1 MASHVRTRSQIRREE
16 LVDHDD
22 SSSASSSSDQLDQ
35 LESLIEETPLFPS
48 IQNSSSPSSS
58 SSGTTTSS
66 LALPSADV
74 QLLTEAGITPDLYPE
89 LLDSDLRELGIS
101 LPGIIAIRRTRITH
115 TPAVTASF
123 QPLAS
128 AVFGSPSSLPATTP
142 ASSSSSSQVS
152 AVRPPIPIF
161 RGTGPVAYNDADEF
175 LSRFEITMSLIGEP
189 RHRWNLIL
197 LNQFSN
203 FTDLQYWQM
212 HAMTLSWDAAK
223 ALFIQHFRHPN
234 ATLMR
239 IDELTRI
246 RQKPHESVREYL
258 DRFSSLVRLSG
269 QPADSPLLVSY
280 FRRGLHSADIRR
292 QLDLRE
298 DIQNPYS
305 TYQIISEAAL
315 FCEAQLQRQRLD
327 HEVVHAQL
335 SSSSNKQK
343 VHTFICS
350 YHGPN
355 ATHTSKDCRVLHPSK
370 STHSQSP
377 SPPVE
382 THKPIKE
389 SIPTKPCWKCKAEGH
404 WPNKCPTTTTP
415 KPITSS
421 SSSAASSSQAHSAS
435 SHPKPMFNMMES
447 DDQPVTL
454 EPPLELC
461 PEPGLELSPDPL
473 IPVVIHNA
481 ELMGLIDTGANRSY
495 MKQCHVETFNFPTV
509 PTNSTIKLGDGSTVL
524 QSQKTESLDLVCNGH
539 QLHYSFGILPNIN
552 YDVILGRD
560 LLFRL
565 GIGIHG
571 VTHPASQT
579 TNNSDADENM
589 LTDPK
594 LDKTIDIVSSD
605 ELAQIQTGISA
616 AIEQNLS
623 IPDDQFCN
631 FPDSQVRILTGDHK
645 TVFRRQYPIAQAFHQ
660 AVTEQIEKWLRT
672 NRIRKAHPSTQWNL
686 PLTVAPKK
694 DLNGQKTAVR
704 VCLDPRAINSIL
716 PDDNYP
722 IPRISELFEK
732 LQGFV
737 LASSLDLRES
747 YTQLLIHEE
756 DQEKLS
762 FTWNSVRYT
771 WQGAPWGL
779 KFLTSHFQRV
789 MTSVLSDCLPFC
801 IIFVDDV
808 VVFSTS
814 IQQHIEHL
822 NCVVQALNNANL
834 RLNIDKCRFG
844 CIQLPIL
851 GHIVSGTQ
859 IRPDPE
865 KISSFHNLPIPET
878 GKQIESF
885 LGLANYL
892 RDYIPLYSKI
902 AAPLEKLRK
911 LKLIG
916 PHWTP
921 DCQQAFDSLKVVLS
935 QAPVLNAADPDYPLL
950 VATDASQY
958 GVGAVL
964 YQVINNRPRY
974 IAFASKSLN
983 PAQVNYPATRRE
995 LLAIVFA
1002 VSKFRNWLYAQR
1014 FTLFC
1019 DHSALS
1025 YLFTGKHESRMLN
1038 YWAYILCEYN
1048 FTIIHRPGIL
1058 NVLPDALSRLYDRTS
1073 ISSSAEL
1080 NLIDVD
1086 TSSQQTASQLKDF
1099 IHDRFDKVC
1108 PSPDQQPFILEQ
1120 THGLNHF
1127 GADALF
1133 KQIWT
1138 QGYFWPSLMK
1148 DCKKTA
1154 SQCKVCQQFNS
1165 VRQGFHPLIPIH
1177 AELPFDHIA
1186 IDLAG
1191 PFPTSFRGYNFLLV
1205 VTDIATRFTLLR
1217 AIPDKTANTVATQL
1231 YQICCDFGFPKII
1244 QSDNG
1249 TEFVNS
1255 TMKEMK
1261 AQFGF
1266 DHRTISP
1273 YHPQANGAAESH
1285 VKIAKQLL
1293 VKLCRGDWSTW
1304 DIFVP
1309 ASQYGM
1315 NIRIAKRHG
1324 SAPFALMFAR
1334 SPNTFQAYH
1343 HVQSKVLTESELV
1356 KRVDHMT
1363 TTVFPSIHE
1372 KTKSNSDKMTNMFN
1386 KEHKIIANGFPE
1398 GSSVMLTVSTR
1409 KSKLHP
1415 KYEGPFKILRRTKGG
1430 SYTLLDQTG
1439 ELYPKK
1445 VSPDKLKIISLPDD
1459 APSYEVE
1466 KILDHRGPAA
1476 AREYLVHWKGY
1487 HSNQDSWEPAANFDS
1502 PLLIQQYFQRLQAGR
1517 E

>member
-1 MASHVRTRSQIRREE
+1 MASSNVRTQGQHLVQTEE
-16 LVDHDD
+16 TDLSSSSHETSSLEVSAIPEASFLSSAE
-22 SSSASSSSDQLDQ
+22 SSSASSFGIV
-35 LESLIEETPLFPS
+35 SLMGL
-48 IQNSSSPSSS
+48 
-58 SSGTTTSS
+58 S
-66 LALPSADV
+66 LADTQILHGAD
-74 QLLTEAGITPDLYPE
+74 ITPDLYPE
-89 LLDSDLRELGIS
+89 LLDEDMRQLGLS
-101 LPGIIAIRRTRITH
+101 LPGIIAIRRTRIGLPSSSMH
-115 TPAVTASF
+115 TPAVTASSS
-123 QPLAS
+123 PRTSTS
-128 AVFGSPSSLPATTP
+128 AVTTTHQTP
-142 ASSSSSSQVS
+142 T
-152 AVRPPIPIF
+152 VRPPIPTF
-161 RGTGPVAYNDADEF
+161 RGAGSASYSDADEF
-175 LSRFEITMSLIGEP
+175 LSRFEIAMNLTGEP
-189 RHRWNLIL
+189 QHRWNLIL

-203 FTDLQYWQM
+203 FTDLQFWQAN
-212 HAMTLSWDAAK
+212 AMTLSWNEAK

-239 IDELTRI
+239 IDELTRV

-269 QPADSPLLVSY
+269 QPHDSPLLVSY
-280 FRRGLHSADIRR
+280 FRRGLQSSEIRR
-292 QLDLRE
+292 LIDLRE
-298 DIQNPYS
+298 DIQHPYS
-305 TYQIISEAAL
+305 TYHDLSETAL

-327 HEVVHAQL
+327 YDAAQHHL
-335 SSSSNKQK
+335 IKQK
-343 VHTFICS
+343 VQSFVCS
-350 YHGPN
+350 HHGPN
-355 ATHTSKDCRVLHPSK
+355 QTHSTKDCRVLQSTPKPTYTPSSTPTDAHK
-370 STHSQSP
+370 STKETPP
-377 SPPVE
+377 S
-382 THKPIKE
+382 
-389 SIPTKPCWKCKAEGH
+389 KPCWKCKGEGH
-404 WPNKCPTTTTP
+404 WANKCPNPPSTRP
-415 KPITSS
+415 GSSSSPASS
-421 SSSAASSSQAHSAS
+421 SSSAASSSTP
-435 SHPKPMFNMMES
+435 HPKPMFNLMES
-447 DDQPVTL
+447 DSPS
-454 EPPLELC
+454 EPPPQLDLEVSQ
-461 PEPGLELSPDPL
+461 EFSPDFL
-473 IPVVIHNA
+473 ISVVICNS
-481 ELMGLIDTGANRSY
+481 EFMGLIDTGANRSY
-495 MKQCHVETFNFPTV
+495 IKQCHAETLNLSTV
-509 PTNSTIKLGDGSTVL
+509 PTMSTIRLGDGSTVR
-524 QSQKTESLDLVCNGH
+524 QSMQTVPLDLNSNGH
-539 QLHYSFGILPNIN
+539 QLRCSLGILPNIN
-552 YDVILGRD
+552 YDLILGRD
-560 LLFRL
+560 ILFRL

-579 TNNSDADENM
+579 IDNSDSDDNM
-589 LTDPK
+589 LTDSK
-594 LDKTIDIVSSD
+594 IDQTVDTVPSN
-605 ELAQIQTGISA
+605 ELEEILSGISQV
-616 AIEQNLS
+616 IEQNLQIS
-623 IPDDQFCN
+623 NEGFCS
-631 FPDSQVRILTGDHK
+631 FPDSQVHILTGDQK
-645 TVFRRQYPIAQAFHQ
+645 PVFRRQYPIAQAFHQ
-660 AVTEQIEKWLRT
+660 AVTEQIDKWLRT
-672 NRIRKAHPSTQWNL
+672 NRIRKAHSSTQWNL

-694 DLNGQKTAVR
+694 DLLGQKTAVR

-722 IPRISELFEK
+722 IPRISDLFEK
-732 LQGFV
+732 LRGFV

-747 YTQLLIHEE
+747 YTQLLVHEE

-771 WQGAPWGL
+771 WQGAPYGL

-808 VVFSTS
+808 VVFSSS
-814 IQQHIEHL
+814 IQQHIEHI
-822 NCVVQALNNANL
+822 NRVIQALNNANL
-834 RLNIDKCRFG
+834 RLNLDKCRFG
-844 CIQLPIL
+844 CTQLPIL

-892 RDYIPLYSKI
+892 RDYIPMYSKI
-902 AAPLEKLRK
+902 ASPLEKLRK
-911 LKLIG
+911 QKLIG

-921 DCQQAFDSLKVVLS
+921 DCQRAFDSLKAVLS
-935 QAPVLNAADPDYPLL
+935 QAPVLNAAEPDYPLL

-964 YQVINNRPRY
+964 YQLVNNRPRY

-1002 VSKFRNWLYAQR
+1002 VSRFRNWLYAQR

-1048 FTIIHRPGIL
+1048 FTIVHRPGIL
-1058 NVLPDALSRLYDRTS
+1058 NVLPDALSRLYDQLSIVSSTS
-1073 ISSSAEL
+1073 SQL

-1086 TSSQQTASQLKDF
+1086 TPSQQTASQLKTF
-1099 IHDRFDKVC
+1099 IDERFDKVC
-1108 PSPDQQPFILEQ
+1108 PPPDQQSPILEQ
-1120 THGLNHF
+1120 AHALNHL

-1133 KQIWT
+1133 KHIWT
-1138 QGYFWPSLMK
+1138 QGYFWSSLMK
-1148 DCKKTA
+1148 DCKKTV
-1154 SQCKVCQQFNS
+1154 SQCRICQQFNS
-1165 VRQGFHPLIPIH
+1165 VRHGFHPLIPIH
-1177 AELPFDHIA
+1177 AELPFDHVA

-1191 PFPTSFRGYNFLLV
+1191 PFPTSVRGCNFLLV

-1217 AIPDKTANTVATQL
+1217 AIPDKTANTVAHQL
-1231 YQICCDFGFPKII
+1231 YQIFCDCGFPKIL

-1255 TMKEMK
+1255 TMTEMK
-1261 AQFGF
+1261 SQFGF

-1293 VKLCRGDWSTW
+1293 VKLCRGDWNDW

-1334 SPNTFQAYH
+1334 SPNTFRSYRD
-1343 HVQSKVLTESELV
+1343 VQSKILTESELV
-1356 KRVDHMT
+1356 KRIDLMT

-1372 KTKSNSDKMTNMFN
+1372 KTKSNSNKMADMFN
-1386 KEHKIIANGFPE
+1386 KEHKIVADGFPE
-1398 GSSVMLTVSTR
+1398 GSSVMMTVSTR

-1415 KYEGPFKILRRTKGG
+1415 KYDGPFKILRRTKGG
-1430 SYTLLDQTG
+1430 SYSLLDQTG
-1439 ELYPKK
+1439 ALYPKN
-1445 VSPDKLKIISLPDD
+1445 VSPDKLKIISLPDA

-1466 KILDHRGPAA
+1466 EILDHRGPASN
-1476 AREYLVHWKGY
+1476 REYFVRWKGY
-1487 HSNQDSWEPAANFDS
+1487 SQKYDSWEPAANFDS
-1502 PLLIQQYFQRLQAGR
+1502 PLVIQQYLQRLQAGR

>member
-1 MASHVRTRSQIRREE
+1 M
-16 LVDHDD
+16 
-22 SSSASSSSDQLDQ
+22 ASSSVSTHGQHCFVPEVTDLRTSETSFDGVNPLPESPAFS
-35 LESLIEETPLFPS
+35 LEGEST
-48 IQNSSSPSSS
+48 S
-58 SSGTTTSS
+58 SSGTVSS
-66 LALPSADV
+66 LGLSQSDT
-74 QLLTEAGITPDLYPE
+74 QLLHDAGITPDMFPE
-89 LLDSDLRELGIS
+89 LLDEDMRQIGLS
-101 LPGIIAIRRTRITH
+101 LPGIIIIRRTRIGSPTPSTH
-115 TPAVTASF
+115 TPAVTAF
-123 QPLAS
+123 S
-128 AVFGSPSSLPATTP
+128 ATSTPVVTGFTSSTSHLTP
-142 ASSSSSSQVS
+142 T
-152 AVRPPIPIF
+152 VRPPIPTF
-161 RGTGPVAYNDADEF
+161 RGSGSTSYSDADEF
-175 LSRFEITMSLIGEP
+175 LSRFEIAMNLTGEP
-189 RHRWNLIL
+189 QHRWNLIL

-203 FTDLQYWQM
+203 FTDLQFWQA
-212 HAMTLSWDAAK
+212 HAMTLPWNDAK
-223 ALFIQHFRHPN
+223 TLFIQHFRHPN

-239 IDELTRI
+239 IDELTRV
-246 RQKPHESVREYL
+246 RQKSHESVREYL

-269 QPADSPLLVSY
+269 QPHDSPLLVSY
-280 FRRGLHSADIRR
+280 FRRGLQSPEIRR
-292 QLDLRE
+292 LIDLRE

-305 TYQIISEAAL
+305 TYHDLSETAL

-327 HEVVHAQL
+327 SDAVHHQP
-335 SSSSNKQK
+335 SKQR
-343 VHTFICS
+343 VHSFICS
-350 YHGPN
+350 HHGPN
-355 ATHTSKDCRVLHPSK
+355 PTHSTKDCRVLQTSTKPTFHPPSTTPADMHK
-370 STHSQSP
+370 ST
-377 SPPVE
+377 
-382 THKPIKE
+382 KE
-389 SIPTKPCWKCKAEGH
+389 VLPQKPCWKCKTEGH
-404 WPNKCPTTTTP
+404 WPNKCPNTAPP
-415 KPITSS
+415 KPIISSSSTSGS
-421 SSSAASSSQAHSAS
+421 SSSAASSSAT
-435 SHPKPMFNMMES
+435 SHPKSMFNMMES
-447 DDQPVTL
+447 DPNL
-454 EPPLELC
+454 EPPPQQPDLD
-461 PEPGLELSPDPL
+461 EPQQDESLDLL
-473 IPVVIHNA
+473 IPVVIQNS
-481 ELMGLIDTGANRSY
+481 EFMGLIDTGANRSY
-495 MKQCHVETFNFPTV
+495 MKQCHVETLNLTTV
-509 PTNSTIKLGDGSTVL
+509 PTSATIKLGDGSTVR
-524 QSQKTESLDLVCNGH
+524 QSIQTEPLDLFSNGH
-539 QLHYSFGILPNIN
+539 QLRCSLGVLPNIN
-552 YDVILGRD
+552 YDLILGRD

-571 VTHPASQT
+571 VIHPASQT
-579 TNNSDADENM
+579 INNPDADDNM
-589 LTDPK
+589 LTDSKNDHPI
-594 LDKTIDIVSSD
+594 TVTPD
-605 ELAQIQTGISA
+605 ELAEIHSGISHV
-616 AIEQNLS
+616 IEQNLQ
-623 IPDDQFCN
+623 IPNEEFCT
-631 FPDSQVRILTGDHK
+631 FPGSQVHILTGDQK
-645 TVFRRQYPIAQAFHQ
+645 PVFRRQYPIAQAFHN
-660 AVTEQIEKWLRT
+660 AVTEQIDKWLRT
-672 NRIRKAHPSTQWNL
+672 NRIRKAHSSTQWNL

-694 DLNGQKTAVR
+694 DLLGQKTAVR

-722 IPRISELFEK
+722 IPRISDLFEK

-747 YTQLLIHEE
+747 YTQLLVHEE

-771 WQGAPWGL
+771 WQGAPYGL

-808 VVFSTS
+808 VVFSST

-822 NCVVQALNNANL
+822 NRVMQALNNANL

-844 CIQLPIL
+844 CTQLPIL

-859 IRPDPE
+859 IQPDPD

-892 RDYIPLYSKI
+892 RDYIPMYSKI
-902 AAPLEKLRK
+902 ASPLEKLRK
-911 LKLIG
+911 QKLIG

-921 DCQQAFDSLKVVLS
+921 DCQRAFDSLKAILS
-935 QAPVLNAADPDYPLL
+935 QAPVLNAADPNHPLL

-964 YQVINNRPRY
+964 YQMVNSRPRY

-1002 VSKFRNWLYAQR
+1002 VTKFRNWLYAQR

-1048 FTIIHRPGIL
+1048 FAIVHRPGLL
-1058 NVLPDALSRLYDRTS
+1058 NVLPDALSRLYDQPS
-1073 ISSSAEL
+1073 IIGPSSQL

-1086 TSSQQTASQLKDF
+1086 IPSQQTVSQLKTF
-1099 IHDRFDKVC
+1099 IDERFDKVC
-1108 PSPDQQPFILEQ
+1108 PTPDQRPPILEQ
-1120 THGLNHF
+1120 AHALNHL

-1133 KQIWT
+1133 KHIWT
-1138 QGYFWPSLMK
+1138 QGFFWSSLMK
-1148 DCKKTA
+1148 DCKKTV
-1154 SQCKVCQQFNS
+1154 SQCRICQQFNS
-1165 VRQGFHPLIPIH
+1165 VRHGFHPLIPIH

-1191 PFPTSFRGYNFLLV
+1191 PFPTSMRGQNFLLV
-1205 VTDIATRFTLLR
+1205 ITDIATRFTLLR
-1217 AIPDKTANTVATQL
+1217 AIPDKTANTVAHQL
-1231 YQICCDFGFPKII
+1231 FLAFCDFGFPKIL

-1255 TMKEMK
+1255 TMTEMK
-1261 AQFGF
+1261 TQFGF

-1293 VKLCRGDWSTW
+1293 VKLCRGDWNDW

-1309 ASQYGM
+1309 SAQYGM

-1334 SPNTFQAYH
+1334 SPNSFRSYH
-1343 HVQSKVLTESELV
+1343 DVQSKILSESELV
-1356 KRVDHMT
+1356 KRIDTMT
-1363 TTVFPSIHE
+1363 KTVFPSIHE
-1372 KTKSNSDKMTNMFN
+1372 KTKSNSNKMADMFN
-1386 KEHKIIANGFPE
+1386 KEHKIVADGFPE
-1398 GSSVMLTVSTR
+1398 GSSVMMTVSTR

-1430 SYTLLDQTG
+1430 SYSLLDQTG
-1439 ELYPKK
+1439 ALYPKN
-1445 VSPDKLKIISLPDD
+1445 VSPDKLKIISLPDT
-1459 APSYEVE
+1459 AQSFEVE
-1466 KILDHRGPAA
+1466 KILDHRGPASN
-1476 AREYLVHWKGY
+1476 REYLVRWKGY
-1487 HSNQDSWEPAANFDS
+1487 SPKHDSWEPAANFDS
-1502 PLLIQQYFQRLQAGR
+1502 PLIIQQYLQRLQAGR

>member
-1 MASHVRTRSQIRREE
+1 MASSAVRTRGQLR
-16 LVDHDD
+16 LV
-22 SSSASSSSDQLDQ
+22 QP
-35 LESLIEETPLFPS
+35 EPEETPHY
-48 IQNSSSPSSS
+48 SSDPDTSLPEVTDIPDNSS
-58 SSGTTTSS
+58 SSGMSS
-66 LALPSADV
+66 ASGLSPADT
-74 QLLTEAGITPDLYPE
+74 QLLHVAGITPDMFPE
-89 LLDSDLRELGIS
+89 LLDDDMRQLGLS
-101 LPGIIAIRRTRITH
+101 LPGIIIIRRTRIGSPSSSMH
-115 TPAVTASF
+115 TPAVTASSTTST
-123 QPLAS
+123 S
-128 AVFGSPSSLPATTP
+128 AVTHTTP
-142 ASSSSSSQVS
+142 T
-152 AVRPPIPIF
+152 VRPPIPTF
-161 RGTGPVAYNDADEF
+161 RGAGSASYSDADEF
-175 LSRFEITMSLIGEP
+175 LNRFEIAMNLSGEP
-189 RHRWNLIL
+189 QHRWNLIL

-203 FTDLQYWQM
+203 FTDLQFWQAN
-212 HAMTLSWDAAK
+212 AMSLSWSEAK
-223 ALFIQHFRHPN
+223 TLFIQHFRHPN

-239 IDELTRI
+239 IDELTRV

-269 QPADSPLLVSY
+269 QPHDSPLLVSY
-280 FRRGLHSADIRR
+280 FRRGLQSSEIRR
-292 QLDLRE
+292 LIDLRE
-298 DIQNPYS
+298 DIQHPYS
-305 TYQIISEAAL
+305 TYHDLSETAL

-327 HEVVHAQL
+327 SDAVHHQPI
-335 SSSSNKQK
+335 KQR

-350 YHGPN
+350 HHGPN
-355 ATHTSKDCRVLHPSK
+355 PTHSTKDCRVLQSTPKPTYTPSSTTPTDIIHK
-370 STHSQSP
+370 STKDTP
-377 SPPVE
+377 A
-382 THKPIKE
+382 
-389 SIPTKPCWKCKAEGH
+389 TKPCWKCKGEGH
-404 WPNKCPTTTTP
+404 WPNKCPNTPAP
-415 KPITSS
+415 KPASS
-421 SSSAASSSQAHSAS
+421 PSPASSSAASSST
-435 SHPKPMFNMMES
+435 SHAKPMFNMMES
-447 DDQPVTL
+447 DSQL
-454 EPPLELC
+454 EPPPQLDLE
-461 PEPGLELSPDPL
+461 ESQEFTPDLL
-473 IPVVIHNA
+473 IPVVIQNS
-481 ELMGLIDTGANRSY
+481 EFMGLIDTGANRSY
-495 MKQCHVETFNFPTV
+495 MKQCHVETLNLSTV
-509 PTNSTIKLGDGSTVL
+509 PTTSTIKLGDGSTVR
-524 QSQKTESLDLVCNGH
+524 QSIQTEPLDLVSNGRT
-539 QLHYSFGILPNIN
+539 LRCSLGILPNIN
-552 YDVILGRD
+552 YDLILGRD

-579 TNNSDADENM
+579 IDNSDADDNM
-589 LTDPK
+589 LTDSK
-594 LDKTIDIVSSD
+594 IDQTIDTVSSND
-605 ELAQIQTGISA
+605 LAEIHSGISHV
-616 AIEQNLS
+616 IEQNLD
-623 IPDDQFCN
+623 IPSEAFCT
-631 FPDSQVRILTGDHK
+631 FPDSQVHILTGDQK
-645 TVFRRQYPIAQAFHQ
+645 PVFRRQYPIAQAFHQ
-660 AVTEQIEKWLRT
+660 AVTEQIDKWLRT
-672 NRIRKAHPSTQWNL
+672 NRIRKAHSSTQWNL

-694 DLNGQKTAVR
+694 DLLGQKTAVR

-722 IPRISELFEK
+722 IPRISDLFDK
-732 LQGFV
+732 LRGFI

-747 YTQLLIHEE
+747 YTQLFVNEE

-771 WQGAPWGL
+771 WQGAPYGL

-808 VVFSTS
+808 VVFSSS

-822 NCVVQALNNANL
+822 NRVIQALNNANL

-844 CIQLPIL
+844 CTQLPIL

-859 IRPDPE
+859 IQPDPE

-902 AAPLEKLRK
+902 ASPLEKLRK
-911 LKLIG
+911 QKLIG

-921 DCQQAFDSLKVVLS
+921 DCQRAFDSLKAILS
-935 QAPVLNAADPDYPLL
+935 HAPVLNAAEPDYPLL

-964 YQVINNRPRY
+964 YQLVNNRPRY

-1048 FTIIHRPGIL
+1048 FTIVHRPGIL
-1058 NVLPDALSRLYDRTS
+1058 NVLPDALSRLYDQPS
-1073 ISSSAEL
+1073 IVSTPSKL

-1086 TSSQQTASQLKDF
+1086 TPSQQTASQLKTF
-1099 IHDRFDKVC
+1099 IDERFDKVC
-1108 PSPDQQPFILEQ
+1108 PPADQQSPILEQ
-1120 THGLNHF
+1120 AHTLNHL

-1133 KQIWT
+1133 KHIWT
-1138 QGYFWPSLMK
+1138 QGYFWSSLMK
-1148 DCKKTA
+1148 DCKKTV
-1154 SQCKVCQQFNS
+1154 SQCRICQQFNS
-1165 VRQGFHPLIPIH
+1165 VRHGFHPLIPIH
-1177 AELPFDHIA
+1177 AELPFDHVA

-1191 PFPTSFRGYNFLLV
+1191 PFPTSVRGHNFLLV
-1205 VTDIATRFTLLR
+1205 ITDIATRFTFLR
-1217 AIPDKTANTVATQL
+1217 AIPDKTANTVASQL
-1231 YQICCDFGFPKII
+1231 YQVFCDCGFPKIL

-1255 TMKEMK
+1255 TMTEMK
-1261 AQFGF
+1261 SQFGF

-1293 VKLCRGDWSTW
+1293 VKLCRGDWNDW
-1304 DIFVP
+1304 DIFV
-1309 ASQYGM
+1309 AAAQYGM

-1334 SPNTFQAYH
+1334 SPNTFRSYRD
-1343 HVQSKVLTESELV
+1343 VQSKVLTESELI

-1372 KTKSNSDKMTNMFN
+1372 KTKSNSNKMADMFN
-1386 KEHKIIANGFPE
+1386 KEHKIVADGFPE
-1398 GSSVMLTVSTR
+1398 GSSVMMTVTTR

-1430 SYTLLDQTG
+1430 SYSLLDSTG
-1439 ELYPKK
+1439 ALYPKN
-1445 VSPDKLKIISLPDD
+1445 VSPDKLKIISLPDA
-1459 APSYEVE
+1459 APSYEVQE
-1466 KILDHRGPAA
+1466 ILDHRGPASD
-1476 AREYLVHWKGY
+1476 REYLVRWKGY
-1487 HSNQDSWEPAANFDS
+1487 SHNDDSWEPAANFDS